1 VDILTVTLNT
11 AIDRTLEVPGFAV
24 GGHVRGRLIRVQP
37 AGKGVNV
44 SRSLAALGVPS
55 RATGFVG
62 QREILFFEETFA
74 RSPVSPTFVS
84 IPSPTRTNTTILDP
98 EAGTDTHIRELGP
111 TIEPA
116 ALEVLRTRLRELVG
130 PGTLAVFCGSLPP
143 GVGCGELAALVQLCR
158 AHGAELLADL
168 NGPHL
173 AAAVEAGA
181 RIVKPNVAELG
192 ELLDR
197 QLAPE
202 SEPDLLDAAST
213 LLGKVQ
219 TVLVTRGALGAL
231 AVSTKQTLA
240 CRVEIEKPRNTVG
253 CGDAFLAGYLAGLWR
268 NQDLADR
275 LRLATAC
282 GAAAA
287 LAEAAGMLDPAE
299 VERLASRARTWEPP
313 RS

>member
-24 GGHVRGRLIRVQP
+24 GGHVRGRLIRLQP

-44 SRSLAALGVPS
+44 SRCLAALGVPS
-55 RATGFVG
+55 TATGFVG
-62 QREILFFEETFA
+62 QRDIHLFEHSFTGS
-74 RSPVSPTFVS
+74 RVTPQFVP

-111 TIEPA
+111 RIGPG
-116 ALEVLRTRLRELVG
+116 ALEALRTRLSELVG
-130 PGTLAVFCGSLPP
+130 PGSLVVFCGSLPP
-143 GVGCGELAALVQLCR
+143 GVGCEELAALMGLCR
-158 AHGAELLADL
+158 DRGAELGADL
-168 NGPHL
+168 SGPHL
-173 AAAVEAGA
+173 ATAIEAGA
-181 RIVKPNVAELG
+181 RLVKPNVAELG
-192 ELLDR
+192 ELLRR

-202 SEPDLLDAAST
+202 DDRDIVNAAST
-213 LLGKVQ
+213 LLPNVQ

-231 AVSTKQTLA
+231 AVGREESLA
-240 CRVEIEKPRNTVG
+240 CQVEIERPRNTVG

-287 LAEAAGMLDPAE
+287 LAQAAGTISPHE
-299 VERLASRARTWEPP
+299 VEQLASRARTWEPP